1 MTPTKKL
8 KWVYDLYSLLGNDLS
23 RDVITHLIIKERKL
37 LRNDVDKN
45 YEAILSQII
54 MRDIK

>member
-8 KWVYDLYSLLGNDLS
+8 KWIHDVYSLLGNDLS
-23 RDVITHLIIKERKL
+23 RDVISHLLIKERKL
-37 LRNDVDKN
+37 LRNDVDEN